1 MISKGVKKLPV
12 VSKLELQGILTMT
25 NIVRAHSDLLTEVR
39 QIEQGRG
46 LDDHNDWQRS
56 EEYPQQPK
64 QTG

>member
-1 MISKGVKKLPV
+1 MISEGVKKLPV
-12 VSKLELQGILTMT
+12 VSKLELHGILTMT

-39 QIEQGRG
+39 QTEQGRG
-46 LDDHNDWQRS
+46 LRDPDDWQRS